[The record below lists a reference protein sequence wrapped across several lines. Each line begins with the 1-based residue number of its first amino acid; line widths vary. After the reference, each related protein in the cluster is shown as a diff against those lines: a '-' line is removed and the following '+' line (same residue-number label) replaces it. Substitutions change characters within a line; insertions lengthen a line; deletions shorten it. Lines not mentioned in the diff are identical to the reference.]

1 MRRLSFAPS
10 VHERRERGYGMSVTE
25 CDGRKGAVTLDGADI
40 QEMRMQKRTER
51 EATIGAEMPTA
62 MTRPPRE
69 FSSGRLC
76 RRPGC
81 GTRLS
86 IYNEGAFCSVHTKR
100 PGTGKRNR
108 IVFDAQSP

>member
-1 MRRLSFAPS
+1 
-10 VHERRERGYGMSVTE
+10 
-25 CDGRKGAVTLDGADI
+25 
-40 QEMRMQKRTER
+40 MQKRTER

-62 MTRPPRE
+62 TATRPRE

-86 IYNEGAFCSVHTKR
+86 IYNEGAFCSLHTKR
-100 PGTGKRNR
+100 PGTSKRNR
-108 IVFDAQSP
+108 IVFGAQGP